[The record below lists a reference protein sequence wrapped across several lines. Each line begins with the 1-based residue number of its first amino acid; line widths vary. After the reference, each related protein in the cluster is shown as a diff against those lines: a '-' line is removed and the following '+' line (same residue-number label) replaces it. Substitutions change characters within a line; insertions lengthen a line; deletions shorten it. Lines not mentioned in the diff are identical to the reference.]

1 MSWLVSRVR
10 LILAASLVLAEWMG
24 SAQGVAEVFIPERLE
39 AIDGAI
45 RRAIAEKKCPGG
57 VLWLERHG
65 VAYSQA
71 FGQRAVVPAAESM
84 TLDTIFDAA
93 SLTKVIATAPA
104 VAKLIETGRL
114 RLDAPVSSYLPEFH
128 GADKERI
135 TVRQLLT
142 HTSGLRSGLGAR
154 GEWKGTARALQLACE
169 ETLKHPPGTQ
179 FLYSD
184 INFIVLGELVH
195 RVSGRRLDR
204 YCTEELFEPLQM
216 RDTQFLPEAR
226 VADRVAPTERL
237 ADGTV
242 LRAVVHDPTAR
253 RMGGVAGHAGLFTTA
268 GDLARFSRMLL
279 NGGELEGRRVLQS
292 ETVRLMTSVQTP
304 EAMAARRGLG
314 WDIDSPYAGPRGQWF
329 PIGSYG
335 HTGWTGTSMW
345 VDPFSKT
352 FVFFLSNRNHPGD
365 EGTVLTLRRTL
376 GTLAAEAIR
385 GFDWKNVPGALPSRT
400 SAVGAE
406 TAPTAASPSSVLN
419 GIDVLARD
427 GFKPLRG
434 KKVGLITN
442 HTGIDRERRSTI
454 DLLHGAPEVSLV
466 ALFSPEHGIRGVL
479 DEKVQD
485 GRDEK
490 TGLPIY
496 SLYGESRAP
505 TPEQLAG
512 LDVLVYDLQDIG
524 CRFYTYISTLGE
536 SMLAASAAQKAFLV
550 LDRVNPITGTHVEGP
565 LLDGPRS
572 FVGWHELPLR
582 HGMTVGELARM
593 FQRERGIRLEL
604 TVIPC
609 EGWSRGQWFDATGL
623 PWINTSPNMRSLTQ
637 AILYPGVGLIEMC
650 PISVGRGTDTPFE
663 RIGAPYI
670 NDLRLAEALNAA
682 ALPGVRFVP
691 IRFTPTVNKFKGL
704 DCGGVQILLTDRE
717 MFRATDLGVTLARV
731 IHRLYPEQFDLDKVG
746 TLLMHA
752 KTLESIRN
760 HRELAGIHQEW
771 EGAMAQ
777 FLQRRALVS
786 LYK

>member
-10 LILAASLVLAEWMG
+10 LILVASLVLADWMG
-24 SAQGVAEVFIPERLE
+24 SAQGVAELFIPERLE
-39 AIDGAI
+39 AMDGAI
-45 RRAIAEKKCPGG
+45 RRAIDEKKCPGG
-57 VLWLERHG
+57 VLWLERNG
-65 VAYSQA
+65 VSYSKA
-71 FGQRAVVPAAESM
+71 FGQRAVVPKTESM
-84 TLDTIFDAA
+84 TLDTLFDAA
-93 SLTKVIATAPA
+93 SLTKVIATTPA
-104 VAKLIETGRL
+104 VMKLIETGWV
-114 RLDAPVSSYLPEFH
+114 RLDAPVSSYLPEFR

-135 TVRQLLT
+135 TVGHLLT
-142 HTSGLRSGLGAR
+142 HTSGLRPGLGAR
-154 GEWKGTARALQLACE
+154 GEWKGEARAMQLACE
-169 ETLKHPPGTQ
+169 EIPTHSPGTH
-179 FLYSD
+179 FVYSD

-195 RVSGRRLDR
+195 RVSRLRLDH
-204 YCTEELFEPLQM
+204 YCAREFFEPLQM
-216 RDTQFLPEAR
+216 RDTRFLPEAR
-226 VADRVAPTERL
+226 QVGRIAPTERQP
-237 ADGTV
+237 DGTV

-268 GDLARFSRMLL
+268 GDLARFTRMLV
-279 NGGELEGRRVLQS
+279 NGGELEGHRVLKS

-304 EAMAARRGLG
+304 DAIPARRGLG

-335 HTGWTGTSMW
+335 HTGWTGTSIW

-352 FVFFLSNRNHPGD
+352 FVLFLSNRNHPGE

-376 GTLAAEAIR
+376 GTLAAEAVR
-385 GFDWKNVPGALPSRT
+385 GFDWKNVPGALPVRA
-400 SAVGAE
+400 SAGGAGAGPSP
-406 TAPTAASPSSVLN
+406 APATRVLN

-442 HTGIDRERRSTI
+442 HTGIDRERRPTI
-454 DLLHGAPEVSLV
+454 DLLQGAPGVSLV

-479 DEKVQD
+479 DEKVPD

-505 TPEQLAG
+505 KPEQLVG

-536 SMLAASAAQKAFLV
+536 SMLAAAAAGKEFLV

-565 LLDGPRS
+565 VLDGSRS
-572 FVGWHELPLR
+572 FVGWHEIPLR
-582 HGMTVGELARM
+582 HGMTAGELARL
-593 FQRERGIRLEL
+593 FQKERAIRLEL

-623 PWINTSPNMRSLTQ
+623 PWINTSPNMRNLTQ
-637 AILYPGVGLIEMC
+637 ALLYPGVGMIEMC

-663 RIGAPYI
+663 RVGAPYVD
-670 NDLRLAEALNAA
+670 DLRLAEALNAV
-682 ALPGVRFVP
+682 ALPGIRFIP
-691 IRFTPTVNKFKGL
+691 IRFTPTVNKFKGM
-704 DCGGVQILLTDRE
+704 DCGGVQIVLTDRE
-717 MFRATDLGVTLARV
+717 SFRATDLGVVLARV
-731 IHRLYPEQFDLDKVG
+731 IHRLYPEQFDVDKVG
-746 TLLMHA
+746 KLLVHA

-760 HRELAGIHQEW
+760 QSELAGIRQEW
-771 EGAMAQ
+771 EAAMAQ